1 MSDIFNTSFND
12 LVAQA
17 GAGTPTNETTTENK
31 TEEYRVDDDIFAP
44 AQDTIEEPE
53 KEPVSTPA
61 QDTIEEPAQ
70 EPVSTPETNEE
81 PKKEEPTESVQEEK
95 KEGETVKEEP
105 KEEEKSKPKRKR
117 KAKRTTKKKT
127 NTSEEV
133 SVTISAPQKVL
144 DLIGDEKIADITKKY
159 EDLVSK
165 ELQDTAQEILN
176 ELF

>member
-12 LVAQA
+12 LVKQA

-44 AQDTIEEPE
+44 AQDTI
-53 KEPVSTPA
+53 
-61 QDTIEEPAQ
+61 DEPAQ
-70 EPVSTPETNEE
+70 ETASKQETEKATEKEE
-81 PKKEEPTESVQEEK
+81 PKKEETTVKEPK
-95 KEGETVKEEP
+95 KEPAKEAETIKEEP
-105 KEEEKSKPKRKR
+105 KKEEKAKPKRKR
-117 KAKRTTKKKT
+117 KTKRTTKKKT

-144 DLIGDEKIADITKKY
+144 DLIGEEKIADITKKY

-165 ELQDTAQEILN
+165 ELQDTAQEILK

>member
-12 LVAQA
+12 LVKQA

-44 AQDTIEEPE
+44 TQDTI
-53 KEPVSTPA
+53 
-61 QDTIEEPAQ
+61 DEPAQ
-70 EPVSTPETNEE
+70 EIVSEQETKEE
-81 PKKEEPTESVQEEK
+81 TEKEQPKKEETTESVQESKKEPDKKEK
-95 KEGETVKEEP
+95 KEPEKEEP
-105 KEEEKSKPKRKR
+105 KKEEKSKPKRKR
-117 KAKRTTKKKT
+117 KTKRTTKKKT

-144 DLIGDEKIADITKKY
+144 DLIGEEKIADITKKY

-165 ELQDTAQEILN
+165 ELQDTAQEILK

>member
-12 LVAQA
+12 LVKQA

-31 TEEYRVDDDIFAP
+31 TEEYRVDADIFAP
-44 AQDTIEEPE
+44 AQNTIDEPV
-53 KEPVSTPA
+53 KETVSTPA
-61 QDTIEEPAQ
+61 QETISEPESKEQ
-70 EPVSTPETNEE
+70 
-81 PKKEEPTESVQEEK
+81 PKKEETTESVQESK
-95 KEGETVKEEP
+95 KEPDKKEAETIKEEP
-105 KEEEKSKPKRKR
+105 KKEEKSKPKRKR
-117 KAKRTTKKKT
+117 KTKRTTKKKT

-144 DLIGDEKIADITKKY
+144 DLIGEEKIADITKKY

-165 ELQDTAQEILN
+165 ELQDTAQEILK